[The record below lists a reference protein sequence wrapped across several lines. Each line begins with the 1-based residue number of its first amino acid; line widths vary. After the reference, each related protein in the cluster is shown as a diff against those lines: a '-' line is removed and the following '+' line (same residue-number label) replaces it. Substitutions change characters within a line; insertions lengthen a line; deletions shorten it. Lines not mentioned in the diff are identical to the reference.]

1 MVPRELQGAGFGI
14 NATGLRLGFT
24 VGPLIGGYL
33 YGNFSSSSPFL
44 FAALST
50 ALALPI
56 IFLLKGKSKD

>member
-33 YGNFSSSSPFL
+33 YGFSSTSPFM
-44 FAALST
+44 FAAIST

-56 IFLLKGKSKD
+56 ILLLKGKSKD